1 MEELGPEKWKR
12 TSPIGDEG
20 DFREEGDSALSPGQ
34 KTARI
39 NVSVSETES
48 THSFL
53 SLLVKSLYPAKSRQR
68 REVNL
73 SFIFHHIFHERLHN
87 AHYLRSHQVV
97 HCSKSFMS
105 ISLNIL
111 YILMKRRCKFENDFF
126 QASSTLWSAV
136 QEVSSL
142 VEVALLL
149 SNQGAISCKNI
160 YKLTTL
166 NPSHPVCNLILR
178 PTNLIVFKLLSNLE
192 IIFATISSR
201 LTRLSVFVFNCC
213 GLRLGLKLTSSCNA
227 AAFLK
232 LSHIILASY
241 HL

>member
-1 MEELGPEKWKR
+1 MHP
-12 TSPIGDEG
+12 
-20 DFREEGDSALSPGQ
+20 
-34 KTARI
+34 
-39 NVSVSETES
+39 S

-53 SLLVKSLYPAKSRQR
+53 SLLVKSLCPVKSRQR

-73 SFIFHHIFHERLHN
+73 SFILHHIFHERLQN
-87 AHYLRSHQVV
+87 AHSLRSHQVV
-97 HCSKSFMS
+97 HCSKSWLP

-111 YILMKRRCKFENDFF
+111 FILMKRRCKFENVFL

-142 VEVALLL
+142 VEVTLLL
-149 SNQGAISCKNI
+149 SNQRAISCKNL

-166 NPSHPVCNLILR
+166 NPSHPVCPLILR
-178 PTNLIVFKLLSNLE
+178 PNHFIVFKLLSNLE

-213 GLRLGLKLTSSCNA
+213 GLRLGLKLTSSCNKV
-227 AAFLK
+227 AFLK

-241 HL
+241 HRWN